1 MPKKKIDKIDKLA
14 KELKL
19 NDKEKRSY
27 VKLARKLKPKKV
39 NDRISQKTR
48 AVTHFENGLKRIKK
62 FKLDDNMNAQIPL
75 REGESRDLHFDSVE
89 AFEAYKENEIK
100 TVENKIEYEKNDKKH
115 FETIKK
121 FKEALR

>member
-27 VKLARKLKPKKV
+27 VKLARKFKPKKV

-48 AVTHFENGLKRIKK
+48 VVTHFENGLKRIKK

>member
-75 REGESRDLHFDSVE
+75 REGESRDLHFNNIE
-89 AFEAYKENEIK
+89 EFQTYKENEIK
-100 TVENKIEYEKNDKKH
+100 TVEGKIVYEKNKVKH
-115 FETIKK
+115 WSNIKK